1 MSSLRVKDRRTLEKF
16 LGMSSGLVLDFIDRE
31 FGELV
36 LETVNIDIHSNRYII
51 DGKASKANKLRAF
64 WNLESDYTVGRLLDA
79 LIRHQ
84 EPYADEGSVNECREI
99 VSRLLTGGLNLTELK
114 QQVESLGANHLG
126 EQIRRMQESVERD
139 PDLAIGTAK
148 ELIET
153 CCKTILRERGK
164 EIPNAPNIGTLT
176 KATLTE
182 LELVP
187 EGISDAAK
195 GANVIKRLLGSLG
208 TISQGLTELR
218 GLYGTGHGKHGSS
231 VGLSTRHAK
240 LAVGAAST
248 LAIFLF
254 ETHKERG

>member
-1 MSSLRVKDRRTLEKF
+1 MLEEF
-16 LGMSSGLVLDFIDRE
+16 LGMSSEGISTGIVLDFTNRTFAE
-31 FGELV
+31 FV
-36 LETVNIDIHSNRYII
+36 RETVNIDIDSNRYSE
-51 DGKASKANKLRAF
+51 DGISKANRLRAF
-64 WNLESDYTVGRLLDA
+64 WKLESDHDVGKLLGA
-79 LIRHQ
+79 LIDYS
-84 EPYADEGSVNECREI
+84 ETYEEKDSVNECREI
-99 VSRLLTGGLNLTELK
+99 VSRLLTGGLNLAELK
-114 QQVESLGANHLG
+114 QQAESFGANHLN